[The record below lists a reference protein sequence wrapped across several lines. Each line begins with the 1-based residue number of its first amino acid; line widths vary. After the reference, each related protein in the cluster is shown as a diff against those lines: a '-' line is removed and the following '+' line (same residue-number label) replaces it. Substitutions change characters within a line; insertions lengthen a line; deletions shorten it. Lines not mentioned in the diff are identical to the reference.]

1 MFTKWWKNCVKGMIA
16 GCQPTYAF
24 NLPVKATNGTTYYFA
39 NLSAYP
45 GNVTVAFS
53 LSNTAVGIHVGTGD
67 TAATENDYTL
77 ASLITAGLSGVIT
90 LSKGMDANDCPYVT
104 YNLVLTNSTSAD
116 IVVKEIG
123 MFQQESCGA
132 SAGATSGLSN
142 RVFMVDRTVLDTPV
156 TVPANGNA
164 AIYYTLKTSYDYD
177 S

>member
-16 GCQPTYAF
+16 GCQNTYAF

-39 NLSAYP
+39 NMSAYP

-53 LSNTAVGIHVGTGD
+53 LNNTSIGIHVGTGD
-67 TAATENDYTL
+67 TAATEDDYML
-77 ASLITAGLSGVIT
+77 ESLITSGLTGAITVI
-90 LSKGMDANDCPYVT
+90 KGMDTNDLPYVT
-104 YNLVLTNSTSAD
+104 YNLVLTNTTSSD

-123 MFQQESCGA
+123 MYQQESCGA
-132 SAGATSGLSN
+132 SAGATSSLSN

-156 TVPANGNA
+156 TVPAGGNA
-164 AIYYTLKTSYDYD
+164 AIFYTLKTSYDYN